1 MGSRSMSPDQ
11 VSVPIL
17 VLLLPGFGLGGFR
30 PVLQKADVD
39 RVSVTAAASP
49 GSLIHRDIPDSPDTH
64 TPDQDDIP
72 DHHDTQDDIRRVV
85 RKRKVTRP
93 RPGSNGIAII
103 LENFDKPTLWDLLV
117 NKKKRVGAVVL
128 VNGKPAVIRKRK
140 VGTSDKDDVPPKDL
154 KKVKNGKLR
163 KKQRVVNKGKKLSA
177 SENQRTVENI
187 YATKK
192 PQLKRKRILR
202 KRLNN
207 VL

>member
-1 MGSRSMSPDQ
+1 M
-11 VSVPIL
+11 
-17 VLLLPGFGLGGFR
+17 
-30 PVLQKADVD
+30 D
-39 RVSVTAAASP
+39 RVSVTVAASP
-49 GSLIHRDIPDSPDTH
+49 RSLIHRDTTAI
-64 TPDQDDIP
+64 PDQDDIP
-72 DHHDTQDDIRRVV
+72 GHRGTQDEIRRVV
-85 RKRKVTRP
+85 RMRKVTRP
-93 RPGSNGIAII
+93 GRNGIAII

-140 VGTSDKDDVPPKDL
+140 VGTSDKDDVPPKDF

-177 SENQRTVENI
+177 SENRRTVENI

>member
-1 MGSRSMSPDQ
+1 MGSRSMSPDKI
-11 VSVPIL
+11 SAPIL

-39 RVSVTAAASP
+39 RVFVTVAASP
-49 GSLIHRDIPDSPDTH
+49 GSLIYPDIPHHRDT
-64 TPDQDDIP
+64 TTDIP
-72 DHHDTQDDIRRVV
+72 GGTQDDIRRVV
-85 RKRKVTRP
+85 RRRKVT

-128 VNGKPAVIRKRK
+128 VNGKPAVIKKRR
-140 VGTSDKDDVPPKDL
+140 VGSSDEDDVPPKDFR
-154 KKVKNGKLR
+154 KVKNGKIR
-163 KKQRVVNKGKKLSA
+163 KKQRVRIVNKGKSVK
-177 SENQRTVENI
+177 EKPKTVEYIN
-187 YATKK
+187 ATKK